1 MDGVPNERIVKTP
14 GVCGDRARLAGHRVR
29 VLDIVNWD
37 EHQGLTPDEI
47 VSQVP
52 SITLAEVHAAL
63 AWYFDHV
70 EEIQTEIREE
80 RALVDERAGITFRR
94 SMRSVR
100 IIAKHPDGCRFGFTW
115 TNTFPAV
122 SRLVFATA
130 ALT

>member
-1 MDGVPNERIVKTP
+1 
-14 GVCGDRARLAGHRVR
+14 

-80 RALVDERAGITFRR
+80 RALVNEACRNHLSQVD
-94 SMRSVR
+94 
-100 IIAKHPDGCRFGFTW
+100 AKREDHRE
-115 TNTFPAV
+115 A
-122 SRLVFATA
+122 S
-130 ALT
+130 